1 MERTPPP
8 FFRRGPSLPARL
20 AFFSLLSLVL
30 LYADARFHYMEGMRR
45 ALAVIL
51 YPFQQLTDLPAEV
64 GERVSSFFVTQSSL
78 KRDNERLRRE
88 NFVNAGLLQR
98 QQALEAENAHLRALL
113 DMRARVPRSVQTA
126 EILYVARDPF
136 TRQVVVDKGAST
148 GVQSGAPVIDDKGL
162 VGQVRRVF
170 PWLSEV
176 SLITD
181 REQTT
186 PSQIVRNG
194 LRAVV
199 FGLGYDGALEL
210 RFMPV
215 NADIQTGDLLV
226 TSGIDGVYPPG
237 LPVAI
242 VANIERNAAYPFAK
256 INCTPASGVGS
267 NQQVMV
273 LSRGAL
279 LPERPPAAEPLKRT
293 KSKSRRLG

>member
-1 MERTPPP
+1 MEHTPPP

-51 YPFQQLTDLPAEV
+51 YPFQQLTDLPVEI
-64 GERVSSFFVTQSSL
+64 GERVSEFFVTQSSL
-78 KRDNERLRRE
+78 KRENERLRRE
-88 NFVNAGLLQR
+88 NFVNGGLLQR
-98 QQALEAENAHLRALL
+98 QQALEAENGHLRALL
-113 DMRARVPRSVQTA
+113 DMRARVPRSVLTA

-136 TRQVVVDKGAST
+136 TRQVVVDKGGSA

-162 VGQVRRVF
+162 VGQVHRVF

-186 PSQIVRNG
+186 PTEIVRNG

-199 FGLGYDGALEL
+199 FGLGYDGALEV

-226 TSGIDGVYPPG
+226 TSGIDGVYPHG
-237 LPVAI
+237 LPVAV

-256 INCTPASGVGS
+256 ITCTPASGVGS
-267 NQQVMV
+267 SQQVLV
-273 LSRGAL
+273 LSKGEP
-279 LPERPPAAEPLKRT
+279 LPERPPAAEAGKRK
-293 KSKSRRLG
+293 KSKFRRPG